1 MPTTTSNDELPGV
14 LFLCVRNKGKSQM
27 AAALARLR
35 GKGVIRAY
43 SAGTHPGDAIN
54 QASAESVAELGA
66 DMSGETPQGVTPE
79 LLGKVGLVVAI
90 GGEVDTTALEEGG
103 VPVQRWVTD
112 EPSLRGIEGLER
124 MRIIRDDIDARV
136 RELVESYR
144 SRGA

>member
-66 DMSGETPQGVTPE
+66 DMSGETPQGV
-79 LLGKVGLVVAI
+79 LLVH
-90 GGEVDTTALEEGG
+90 DPAL
-103 VPVQRWVTD
+103 PLADRAAATIWRRIRPRW
-112 EPSLRGIEGLER
+112 R
-124 MRIIRDDIDARV
+124 
-136 RELVESYR
+136 
-144 SRGA
+144 